1 MANTEQKKTNKSRM
15 LFILRY
21 LMQNTNEDHMV
32 SLSDL
37 TDICDDNGF
46 GRPNRRTIISDIR
59 ELTESEYPI
68 EVEEIGQTNYYY
80 YSGHLTPSEL
90 RVLVDAVE
98 AAQFITKKDSL
109 VLMEKLIKLSNWRDE
124 DYYLNSTLLEGC
136 RKTDNKNM
144 KYILLTIQDAI
155 REKNKIMF
163 QYYDYNL
170 EGEKILHNDG
180 EEYVISPYGFHCD
193 GNRYYLIGFLDKRQ
207 DINNFRLDL
216 ISSAELIEGEYVE
229 APEDFNLNEYC
240 NRIF

>member
-37 TDICDDNGF
+37 TNICDANGF

-68 EVEEIGQTNYYY
+68 EVEVIGQTHYFY

-109 VLMEKLIKLSNWRDE
+109 VLMEKLIKLSNE
-124 DYYLNSTLLEGC
+124 YSCAVTP
-136 RKTDNKNM
+136 
-144 KYILLTIQDAI
+144 QI
-155 REKNKIMF
+155 R
-163 QYYDYNL
+163 QT
-170 EGEKILHNDG
+170 
-180 EEYVISPYGFHCD
+180 
-193 GNRYYLIGFLDKRQ
+193 GNRLSGNAGTAYASLL
-207 DINNFRLDL
+207 
-216 ISSAELIEGEYVE
+216 A
-229 APEDFNLNEYC
+229 
-240 NRIF
+240 